1 MFFINFSFLFI
12 AFQPFHTVSLI
23 TFNIMKHLFQQII
36 FEMYKAIAVLQ
47 LILKDCLKNS
57 PQDRTLVGIL
67 WLK

>member
-23 TFNIMKHLFQQII
+23 TFNMKHLFQQII

-47 LILKDCLKNS
+47 LILKGCLKPS